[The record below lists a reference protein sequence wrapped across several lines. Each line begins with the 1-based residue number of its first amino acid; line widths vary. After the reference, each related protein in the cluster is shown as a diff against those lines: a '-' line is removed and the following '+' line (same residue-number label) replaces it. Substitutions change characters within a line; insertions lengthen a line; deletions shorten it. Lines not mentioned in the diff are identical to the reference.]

1 MHYIIGFLLTAL
13 SFGSPV
19 HIPVQLA
26 GNFGEP
32 RPNHFH
38 GGIDVKTERG
48 VNFGIYTIADG
59 YVSRAIVGEYG
70 FGKALVIAHPNG
82 YSSTYVH
89 LNRFAPQVQTA
100 VEKWQYQ
107 HHAFK
112 GDIHFKPGEIP
123 VRKGQFIA
131 LSGNTGA
138 SKGPHLHL
146 EIHNTANDNLM
157 DPLNWLSQIAPDR
170 QAPTAYSFKSYPQ
183 RGKGVFQNST
193 DSKIYTFGTNR
204 YRAWGL
210 VGFGTWAYD
219 HMDSVYNNYGVRY
232 TALYCDGKKVYE
244 SDVNNIPTQCNRM
257 INVWG
262 DFEHYASR
270 RIWYLKSFRE
280 AGNRLPF
287 IKTAKNG
294 GIINFNEQRE
304 YHLQYVFKDY
314 YGNKT
319 VKDIYVV
326 GTPQTIPP
334 ANPIQ
339 GSYALLTN
347 RDNRI
352 MFGAALLH
360 VPGDLLARNTLLQPS
375 QSHFADA
382 LSAAFRFAPLQVP
395 LLDYTDLS
403 IKVERP
409 AANPQKYYIAARTA
423 HTAAAEPARYC
434 GGSFANGWV
443 KGRVRELGLTYFI
456 AYDDKA
462 PNIHQTSANP
472 TFLAF
477 KLSDNQSGLNG
488 YEAYID
494 DKFVLFEQGKDPS
507 FVFCDLR
514 KTPITPTKQP
524 RTLKIMATDNR
535 GNVAKIKRKIT
546 Y

>member
-107 HHAFK
+107 HHTFK

-262 DFEHYASR
+262 DYEHYASR

-360 VPGDLLARNTLLQPS
+360 VPGDLLARNTLLKPS
-375 QSHFADA
+375 QSHFGDA

-462 PNIHQTSANP
+462 PNIHQTSASP

-494 DKFVLFEQGKDPS
+494 DKFVLFEQGKDAS
-507 FVFCDLR
+507 IVFCDLR

-535 GNVAKIKRKIT
+535 GNVAKYETKIT

>member
-1 MHYIIGFLLTAL
+1 
-13 SFGSPV
+13 
-19 HIPVQLA
+19 
-26 GNFGEP
+26 
-32 RPNHFH
+32 
-38 GGIDVKTERG
+38 
-48 VNFGIYTIADG
+48 
-59 YVSRAIVGEYG
+59 
-70 FGKALVIAHPNG
+70 
-82 YSSTYVH
+82 
-89 LNRFAPQVQTA
+89 
-100 VEKWQYQ
+100 
-107 HHAFK
+107 
-112 GDIHFKPGEIP
+112 
-123 VRKGQFIA
+123 
-131 LSGNTGA
+131 
-138 SKGPHLHL
+138 
-146 EIHNTANDNLM
+146 
-157 DPLNWLSQIAPDR
+157 
-170 QAPTAYSFKSYPQ
+170 
-183 RGKGVFQNST
+183 
-193 DSKIYTFGTNR
+193 
-204 YRAWGL
+204 
-210 VGFGTWAYD
+210 
-219 HMDSVYNNYGVRY
+219 
-232 TALYCDGKKVYE
+232 
-244 SDVNNIPTQCNRM
+244 M

-535 GNVAKIKRKIT
+535 GNVAKYETKIT